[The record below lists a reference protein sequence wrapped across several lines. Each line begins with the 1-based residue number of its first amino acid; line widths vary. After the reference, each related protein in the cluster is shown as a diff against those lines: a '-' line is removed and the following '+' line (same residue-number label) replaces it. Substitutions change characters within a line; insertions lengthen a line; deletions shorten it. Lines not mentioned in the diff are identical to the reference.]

1 MDSKYQYGSK
11 LSIHTTKMEEIKYP
25 VTGKYVDDSKEILKE
40 FVGPEA
46 VESLDGE
53 EDEELGDTEDGNCED
68 NETTE

>member
-1 MDSKYQYGSK
+1 
-11 LSIHTTKMEEIKYP
+11 MEEIKYP

-46 VESLDGE
+46 LDDE

>member
-11 LSIHTTKMEEIKYP
+11 LSIYTTKVEEIKYP

-40 FVGPEA
+40 FVGLEA
-46 VESLDGE
+46 VESLDDE

>member
-1 MDSKYQYGSK
+1 
-11 LSIHTTKMEEIKYP
+11 MEEIKYP

-46 VESLDGE
+46 VESLDDE